1 MDAEAANR
9 LSQKMVEFLETGTA
23 PEGLFQADVFLD
35 LSLPTWRIQTKGDQD
50 LEQVRKGGH
59 PWPGT
64 VTRWRSDPTPTGL
77 VFEFEERWS
86 HEGQQWYAREMMRMD
101 VVDGSIAELTV
112 YCTGDWDEA
121 RQREHASTVSL
132 IRP

>member
-1 MDAEAANR
+1 MDAETVDR
-9 LSQKMVEFLETGTA
+9 LSRKMVVFLETGTV
-23 PEGLFQADVFLD
+23 PDGLFHPDVFLD
-35 LSLPTWRIQTKGDQD
+35 LSLPTWRVQARGTQD
-50 LEQVRKGGH
+50 LEQERKDGH
-59 PWPGT
+59 PGPST

-86 HEGQQWYAREMMRMD
+86 SEGQQWYSREMMRMG
-101 VVDGSIAELTV
+101 VVDGAVADVAV

-121 RQREHASTVSL
+121 RQREHARSVTL

>member
-9 LSQKMVEFLETGTA
+9 LSQKMVAFLETGTA
-23 PEGLFQADVFLD
+23 PEGLFHPDVFLD
-35 LSLPTWRIQTKGDQD
+35 LSMPTWRVQAQGLQD
-50 LEQVRKGGH
+50 LQQERKEGH
-59 PWPGT
+59 PGPGT
-64 VTRWRSDPTPTGL
+64 VARWRSDPTPTGL

-86 HEGQQWYAREMMRMD
+86 HQGQQWYSREMIRME
-101 VVDGSIAELTV
+101 VVDGAVAELSV

-121 RQREHASTVSL
+121 RQREHASNVTL